1 MEKKRG
7 IPLINSEV
15 IEMICIKISGLS
27 LCAWWSNA
35 HKKVV
40 NAGDKF
46 MFFEI
51 DQGSSMVNRKNH
63 IVRVQE
69 IVAWSTQIMDDTVSE
84 DATSENDEEVSDIE
98 EELYLVDENIKEVDE
113 FEKELKGKWTNSDDM
128 HFMIN
133 IYGPRDT
140 YDKAVL
146 WNSVCLFTQT
156 HNDKF
161 MSFGDLNEVRDESER
176 YGSTFSRL
184 EADCFNSFIEV
195 MNLVVMPMGGR
206 RFTCMNKSE
215 TKLSRLDH
223 FIVGVHYKRDSRF
236 EGYDVRKG

>member
-1 MEKKRG
+1 M
-7 IPLINSEV
+7 V
-15 IEMICIKISGLS
+15 
-27 LCAWWSNA
+27 A
-35 HKKVV
+35 
-40 NAGDKF
+40 
-46 MFFEI
+46 
-51 DQGSSMVNRKNH
+51 VNRKNH

-195 MNLVVMPMGGR
+195 MNLVSIINEIQDLKAMMLER
-206 RFTCMNKSE
+206 DSDREERLNLIQECE
-215 TKLSRLDH
+215 ELDH
-223 FIVGVHYKRDSRF
+223 VTGLDLAQKAHAQRDV
-236 EGYDVRKG
+236 EGDKT